1 MVRIVSASGREADAN
16 ERLNWQMQVLR
27 SMVAHDD
34 QTGTPDIARPGSE
47 LADDDRATAPFH
59 TSHLVHYALNVASD
73 ALGTTLVLMDDGTD
87 IRVPIIG
94 LYPLLRTVIEG
105 SALATW
111 LVAPVDRDERVKR
124 TLDTRLSDVL
134 HDDKAVIVAAT
145 IEPSDGAR
153 DRSEKSKTLRE
164 NARHVRLQ
172 KRRLRDHAARV
183 GVTLD
188 QSGRP
193 GFGPML
199 QAVAPVIGMS
209 VGEVRGVWHFV
220 SGLTHPSL
228 SRAISMAEV
237 ELRGPR
243 GDDGTRLATMSAN
256 LTTVNMAIDAAL
268 LGYKTA
274 LEVVG
279 HRGGRKD
286 LAWADNALPVPPAF
300 RRVGRGHRAGE
311 HEGRRLIHDTGDN
324 HRRR

>member
-1 MVRIVSASGREADAN
+1 MVRIVGPSGNEADAN

-27 SMVAHDD
+27 SMIAHDD
-34 QTGTPDIARPGSE
+34 RTGTPDIAQPGSE

-73 ALGTTLVLMDDGTD
+73 ALRTTLVLMDDGAD

-111 LVAPVDRDERVKR
+111 LVAPADRDERVKR

-153 DRSEKSKTLRE
+153 DRSDKSKTLRE

-172 KRRLRDHAARV
+172 KRRLREHAAEV
-183 GVTLD
+183 GVVLD
-188 QSGRP
+188 PSGRP

-243 GDDGTRLATMSAN
+243 GDDGTTLATMSAN
-256 LTTVNMAIDAAL
+256 LSTVNMAIDAAL

-279 HRGGRKD
+279 HRGGRRD
-286 LAWADNALPVPPAF
+286 LAWADHALPVPPAF
-300 RRVGRGHRAGE
+300 RRVWNDR
-311 HEGRRLIHDTGDN
+311 
-324 HRRR
+324 

>member
-1 MVRIVSASGREADAN
+1 MDRTVGPSGNEADAN

-34 QTGTPDIARPGSE
+34 RTGTPDIAQPGSE

-73 ALGTTLVLMDDGTD
+73 ALRTTLVLMDDGAD

-111 LVAPVDRDERVKR
+111 LVAPVDQGERPKR

-153 DRSEKSKTLRE
+153 DRTDKSKTLRE
-164 NARHVRLQ
+164 NARDVRLQ

-183 GVTLD
+183 GVALD
-188 QSGRP
+188 PSGRP

-243 GDDGTRLATMSAN
+243 GDDGTRLATTSAN

-279 HRGGRKD
+279 HRGGRRD
-286 LAWADNALPVPPAF
+286 LAWADNALPVAPAF
-300 RRVGRGHRAGE
+300 RRVWNDR
-311 HEGRRLIHDTGDN
+311 
-324 HRRR
+324 

>member
-1 MVRIVSASGREADAN
+1 MVRIVEPTGNEADAN

-27 SMVAHDD
+27 SMIAHDD
-34 QTGTPDIARPGSE
+34 RTGTPDIARAGSE
-47 LADDDRATAPFH
+47 LAEDDRTTAPFH

-73 ALGTTLVLMDDGTD
+73 ALRTTLILMDDGAG

-111 LVAPVDRDERVKR
+111 LVAPPDRLERVKR

-153 DRSEKSKTLRE
+153 ERSDKSKTLRG
-164 NARHVRLQ
+164 NARQVRLQ
-172 KRRLRDHAARV
+172 KRRIREHAARV
-183 GVTLD
+183 GVPLD
-188 QSGRP
+188 PSGRP

-199 QAVAPVIGMS
+199 EAIAPLIGMS

-237 ELRGPR
+237 ELKGPR
-243 GDDGTRLATMSAN
+243 LDDGTTLATMSAN

-279 HRGGRKD
+279 HRGGRGD
-286 LAWADNALPVPPAF
+286 LSWADSALPVPPAF
-300 RRVGRGHRAGE
+300 RRVWNDR
-311 HEGRRLIHDTGDN
+311 
-324 HRRR
+324 

>member
-1 MVRIVSASGREADAN
+1 MVRIVGPSGNEADAN

-27 SMVAHDD
+27 SMIAHDD
-34 QTGTPDIARPGSE
+34 RTGTPDIAQPGSE

-73 ALGTTLVLMDDGTD
+73 ALRTTLVLMDDGAD

-153 DRSEKSKTLRE
+153 DRSDKSRTLRE

-172 KRRLRDHAARV
+172 KRRLREHAAEV
-183 GVTLD
+183 GVVLD
-188 QSGRP
+188 PSGRP

-209 VGEVRGVWHFV
+209 VGDR
-220 SGLTHPSL
+220 
-228 SRAISMAEV
+228 
-237 ELRGPR
+237 
-243 GDDGTRLATMSAN
+243 
-256 LTTVNMAIDAAL
+256 
-268 LGYKTA
+268 
-274 LEVVG
+274 
-279 HRGGRKD
+279 
-286 LAWADNALPVPPAF
+286 
-300 RRVGRGHRAGE
+300 
-311 HEGRRLIHDTGDN
+311 HERW
-324 HRRR
+324 

>member
-1 MVRIVSASGREADAN
+1 MVRVVGPSGNEADAN

-27 SMVAHDD
+27 SMIAHDD
-34 QTGTPDIARPGSE
+34 WTGTPDIAQPGSE

-73 ALGTTLVLMDDGTD
+73 ALRTTLVLMDDGAD

-111 LVAPVDRDERVKR
+111 LVAPDDRDERVKR

-153 DRSEKSKTLRE
+153 DRSDKSKTLRE

-172 KRRLRDHAARV
+172 KRRLREHAAEV
-183 GVTLD
+183 GVVLD
-188 QSGRP
+188 PSGRP
-193 GFGPML
+193 GFDPML
-199 QAVAPVIGMS
+199 QTVAPVIGMS
-209 VGEVRGVWHFV
+209 IGEVRGVWNFV
-220 SGLTHPSL
+220 SGLSC
-228 SRAISMAEV
+228 AISMAEV

-256 LTTVNMAIDAAL
+256 FTTVNMAIDAAL
-268 LGYKTA
+268 LDYKTA

-286 LAWADNALPVPPAF
+286 LAWADDALPVPPAF
-300 RRVGRGHRAGE
+300 RRVWNDR
-311 HEGRRLIHDTGDN
+311 
-324 HRRR
+324 

>member
-1 MVRIVSASGREADAN
+1 MVRIVGPSGTEADAN

-34 QTGTPDIARPGSE
+34 RTGTPEIACSGSE
-47 LADDDRATAPFH
+47 LAEDDRATAPFH
-59 TSHLVHYALNVASD
+59 TSHLVHYALSVASD
-73 ALGTTLVLMDDGTD
+73 ALRTTLILMDDGAG

-111 LVAPVDRDERVKR
+111 LVAPADRLERVRR

-145 IEPSDGAR
+145 IEPADGAR
-153 DRSEKSKTLRE
+153 ERSDKSKTLRT
-164 NARHVRLQ
+164 NARHVRVQ
-172 KRRLRDHAARV
+172 KRRLREHADRV
-183 GVTLD
+183 GVPLD
-188 QSGRP
+188 PSGAP

-199 QAVAPVIGMS
+199 QAIAPVIGMS

-243 GDDGTRLATMSAN
+243 GDDGTTLATMSAN

-279 HRGGRKD
+279 HRGGRRD
-286 LAWADNALPVPPAF
+286 LPWADPQLPVPPAF
-300 RRVGRGHRAGE
+300 RRVWNDR
-311 HEGRRLIHDTGDN
+311 
-324 HRRR
+324 